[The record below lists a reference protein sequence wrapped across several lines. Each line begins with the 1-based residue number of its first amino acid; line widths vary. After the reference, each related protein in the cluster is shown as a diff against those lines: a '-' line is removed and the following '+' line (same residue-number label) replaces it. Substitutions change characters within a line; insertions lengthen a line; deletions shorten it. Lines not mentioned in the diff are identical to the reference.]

1 MKGSTFRRCG
11 CRDDAGKLLTSCP
24 RLGKER
30 GHGSWYYRADVGQVN
45 GRRRE
50 QRKGGFATKAEAD
63 AALAA
68 VLDAVNTGQHR
79 HDGRQTVG
87 AYLTTWIDAREANGP
102 IRRST
107 AAGYRSHIE
116 RDLIPGLGHLRLGDL
131 RPEHVERLLTDL
143 TAAGR
148 GATVTR
154 RIHATLR
161 SALSDAKR
169 KRLVTYNAAI
179 DVDLPTV
186 TKAEPQPWTG
196 DELADFLDRA
206 AGHRLGALFEVLAFT
221 GMRRGEVC
229 GLRWS
234 DVDLDAGVLT
244 VREQLVEINGKII
257 PGKPKTRS
265 GERRIEIGRG
275 TVAVLKAHRKRQAEE
290 RLKWGPGYTDNGR
303 VFAREDGSDLLP
315 SAVTH
320 LFLRLARQAGLRQVR
335 LHDLR
340 HGAASLMLS
349 RGVNVAVVSKVL
361 GHSSVSI
368 TADIYSHLLPG
379 VGRTAAE
386 AMEAAVRP
394 RATTT

>member
-11 CRDDAGKLLTSCP
+11 CRDEAGKLLTACP
-24 RLGKER
+24 RLGRER

-50 QRKGGFATKAEAD
+50 QRKGGFATRAEAEK
-63 AALAA
+63 ALAK
-68 VLDAVNTGQHR
+68 VLNAVNDGEHR
-79 HDGRQTVG
+79 HDNRQTVG
-87 AYLTTWIDAREANGP
+87 AYLIGWIDAKAANGLL
-102 IRRST
+102 RRST
-107 AAGYRSHIE
+107 ATGYRSHIE
-116 RDLIPGLGHLRLGDL
+116 CDLIPALGHIRLGDL

-169 KRLVTYNAAI
+169 KRLVTYNAAV

-186 TKAEPQPWTG
+186 TKAEPQPWSA
-196 DELADFLDRA
+196 DELADFLDHA
-206 AGHRLGALFEVLAFT
+206 AAHRLGALFEVLAFT

-234 DVDLDAGVLT
+234 DVDLDGGVIT
-244 VREQLVEINGKII
+244 VREQLVEVNGKIVK
-257 PGKPKTRS
+257 GKPKTRS
-265 GERRIEIGRG
+265 GERRIEIDPR
-275 TVAVLKAHRKRQAEE
+275 VIEALKVHRLRQDIE
-290 RLKWGPGYTDNGR
+290 RMEWGPGYTDNGR

-320 LFLRLARQAGLRQVR
+320 LFLRLARSAGLRTVR

-340 HGAASLMLS
+340 HGAASLMLA
-349 RGVNVAVVSKVL
+349 GGADVAVVSKVL

-379 VGRTAAE
+379 VGRSAA
-386 AMEAAVRP
+386 AAAAALVRP
-394 RATTT
+394 RATV